1 MKYIFNTFVY
11 ANYFNTLFTQTY
23 FFMDFSEIT
32 TLGVGGIATAI
43 LTFILNLLRRSE
55 FRDFAK
61 LGLKNLFK
69 AIVGKEDHTH
79 RVFYNAEKYKLL
91 VRRISFPG
99 EALKTILFRELLI
112 TKINV
117 SVSLITAWLDKPATK
132 KLLRSNHSKM
142 QLQSELMMLIQDIVE
157 TYEKLIPEAFFK
169 IVEDRKKA
177 NEFFKIA
184 YDGVCLSDCP
194 KYKESKIRCDDRC
207 EKTIGFKVY
216 HEKNIDFINRF
227 LETIPESEGEKN
239 RVLFSFFL
247 NYADGALYSA
257 VYDARKVFANQNGR
271 YRR

>member
-1 MKYIFNTFVY
+1 
-11 ANYFNTLFTQTY
+11 
-23 FFMDFSEIT
+23 MDFGEIT
-32 TLGVGGIATAI
+32 TISIGGAASVIFSF
-43 LTFILNLLRRSE
+43 LVRLLRRPE

-69 AIVGKEDHTH
+69 AMSGKVEHTH
-79 RVFYNAEKYKLL
+79 RVFYNVEKYKLL

-112 TKINV
+112 TKIDT
-117 SVSLITAWLDKPATK
+117 SISLVTKWLDKSSTR
-132 KLLRSNHSKM
+132 KLLNSYQNKM
-142 QLQSELMMLIQDIVE
+142 QLQSELMLLIQEIVE

-184 YDGVCLSDCP
+184 YEGVCLADCH
-194 KYKESKIRCDDRC
+194 KYKETKIRCDERC

-216 HEKNIDFINRF
+216 HEKNIEFINRF

-247 NYADGALYSA
+247 NYIDGALYSA

-271 YRR
+271 YRK